1 VIRII
6 AGRYGRRVIRTP
18 SGSSTRP
25 TSDRVRESLFG
36 SLGALIALDG
46 AAFLDLYAGSGAI
59 GFEALSRGAEQVT
72 FVERDGEAVKVI
84 RDNVRTLGAQSACR
98 VESVSVSRFLG
109 RPSAQPVDVA
119 FLDPPYAQSVDDD
132 LRSLLA
138 NGWVGEGS
146 VVVVER
152 DTRSAEPVW
161 PDGLEPTSQRSYGET
176 ALWYARVRAS

>member
-1 VIRII
+1 MIRII

-36 SLGALIALDG
+36 SLGALVTLEG

-59 GFEALSRGAEQVT
+59 GFEALSRGAARIT

-84 RDNVRTLGAQSACR
+84 RENASTLGAQSACR
-98 VESVSVSRFLG
+98 VEPVSVSRFLG
-109 RPSAQPVDVA
+109 RPSAEVADVV

-132 LRSLLA
+132 LRSLVA
-138 NGWVGEGS
+138 NGWVGPGS

-152 DTRSAEPVW
+152 DTRSAEPDW
-161 PDGLEPTSQRSYGET
+161 PDALETVTKRSYGET
-176 ALWYARVRAS
+176 VLWYAQVRAA

>member
-1 VIRII
+1 MIRII

-36 SLGALIALDG
+36 SLGTLIALDG
-46 AAFLDLYAGSGAI
+46 TAFLDLYAGSGAI
-59 GFEALSRGAEQVT
+59 GFEALSRGAERVT
-72 FVERDGEAVKVI
+72 FVERDGEAVKII
-84 RDNVRTLGAQSACR
+84 RDNARTLGAESACR
-98 VESVSVSRFLG
+98 VESVGVARFLG
-109 RPSAQPVDVA
+109 RPSAEPVDVV

-132 LRSLLA
+132 LRALVA
-138 NGWVGEGS
+138 NGWVSEGS

-161 PDGLEPTSQRSYGET
+161 PDELEPTTQRSYGET

>member
-1 VIRII
+1 MIRII

-36 SLGALIALDG
+36 SLGALVALEG
-46 AAFLDLYAGSGAI
+46 TAFLDLYAGSGAI
-59 GFEALSRGAEQVT
+59 GFEALSRGAARVT
-72 FVERDGEAVKVI
+72 FVERDGEAVKTI
-84 RDNVRTLGAQSACR
+84 RDNARTLGAEAACR

-109 RPSAQPVDVA
+109 RPAAEPADVV

-132 LRSLLA
+132 LRSLVA
-138 NGWVGEGS
+138 NGWLREDS

-152 DTRSAEPVW
+152 DTRSAEPAW
-161 PDGLEPTSQRSYGET
+161 PDALEPAAQRSYGET
-176 ALWYARVRAS
+176 ALWYARVRAA